1 MAGSIVTRKFRI
13 YRHLYHVN
21 NAFQYLERNLEVLLS
36 SELLE
41 RDGTD
46 IWRNRLGEL
55 QAEINM
61 TLTGRLHQQESGEVR
76 RFGPMVEEWEERQ
89 ISKASKLKRAR
100 KTKSR
105 RRV

>member
-1 MAGSIVTRKFRI
+1 MSESRVARKFRI

-21 NAFQYLERNLEVLLS
+21 NAFQYLERNLEMLLS
-36 SELLE
+36 NELLE
-41 RDGTD
+41 RDGTAV
-46 IWRNRLGEL
+46 WRNRLGEL

-76 RFGPMVEEWEERQ
+76 RFGTVVEEWEERE

-100 KTKSR
+100 KTKSHR
-105 RRV
+105 Q